1 MNLYDKEARNKDFL
15 QITVL
20 LQIDIIRRNLLE
32 VNEEGLCVSNIG
44 PHPFTKI

>member
-20 LQIDIIRRNLLE
+20 LQIEIIRRNLLE
-32 VNEEGLCVSNIG
+32 VNEEGLCVSIG
-44 PHPFTKI
+44 PHPFAKI